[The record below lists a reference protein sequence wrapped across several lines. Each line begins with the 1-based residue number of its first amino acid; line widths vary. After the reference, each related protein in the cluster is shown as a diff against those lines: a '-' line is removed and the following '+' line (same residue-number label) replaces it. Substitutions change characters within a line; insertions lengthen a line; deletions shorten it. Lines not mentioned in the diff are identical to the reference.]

1 MKKVYFAFLLLC
13 SVITSCNSDKEWE
26 YKTIQVDGANS
37 FNYYGEDFNSKD
49 IMPTARLNEMASE
62 GWELVTAYPI
72 IETVYPN
79 FGREDYHTGVKSNT
93 RTKAVQYVF
102 KRIKKKDNLQEQ

>member
-1 MKKVYFAFLLLC
+1 MKKIIFTILLGC
-13 SVITSCNSDKEWE
+13 STITSCNSEKEWE
-26 YKTIQVDGANS
+26 YKTIQVDGETS
-37 FNYYGEDFNSKD
+37 LNYYGREFESND
-49 IMPTARLNEMASE
+49 IKPTTAINKMASE

-102 KRIKKKDNLQEQ
+102 KRIKKKSSIQK